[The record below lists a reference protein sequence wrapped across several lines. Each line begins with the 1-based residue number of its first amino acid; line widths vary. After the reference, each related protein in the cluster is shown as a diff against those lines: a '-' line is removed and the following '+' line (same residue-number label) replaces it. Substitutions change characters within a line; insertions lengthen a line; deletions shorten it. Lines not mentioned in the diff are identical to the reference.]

1 MCRSLRLRFGKKSPF
16 VDGNTRTVFLATGV
30 FLRINGYRLNVSQAD
45 AVAAVLSLAT
55 GDLSE
60 PDFAAWL
67 RAGCMEV
74 SK

>member
-1 MCRSLRLRFGKKSPF
+1 
-16 VDGNTRTVFLATGV
+16 
-30 FLRINGYRLNVSQAD
+30 LRINGYRLNVSQAD